1 MVTKMRLLGKVPREA
16 MPRQEREQELRKQL
30 MELKDMED
38 SRRLQLKDVGV
49 SQ

>member
-1 MVTKMRLLGKVPREA
+1 

-38 SRRLQLKDVGV
+38 AWPLKASRSDDWDLVFDL
-49 SQ
+49 

>member
-1 MVTKMRLLGKVPREA
+1 MVAKMRLLGRVPSEA

-49 SQ
+49 SE